1 VRKIFFR
8 CLVISLSFLN
18 AAIPLSQA
26 STRAQTEEAF
36 RKLQSLAGNWQGKD
50 EQGKPAKSSFVPVA
64 SATAVME
71 TLTLPGMDEML
82 TLYSVDANSVVLVHY
97 CPTNNQPRMRAFPSA
112 GDLRELV
119 FEFSG
124 AGNLLDVAA
133 GHEHKLV
140 IQLEDRDHITERW
153 TWRKSGK
160 DTEMVLHLVRTPPT
174 NK

>member
-1 VRKIFFR
+1 
-8 CLVISLSFLN
+8 
-18 AAIPLSQA
+18 
-26 STRAQTEEAF
+26 
-36 RKLQSLAGNWQGKD
+36 
-50 EQGKPAKSSFVPVA
+50 
-64 SATAVME
+64 ME